1 MRGQYTA
8 GVAPG
13 TLPEL
18 PFGRRPMFRVLVC
31 GVFAVTISTDAFA
44 QGYQRPPKAV
54 TDILDT
60 PPLPGVSISPIG
72 DSIFLVKTARYP
84 SIEEVAAPQ
93 LRLAG
98 VRIDPKTN
106 GPARPGRV
114 TGLTLVRLPDVPP
127 TELNLPIHG
136 KAGFPIWSP
145 DGNRFA
151 VTITTPKGIELWAGE
166 LKTGGKLE
174 QIPGVILNATIG
186 NPVEWMPGS
195 SDLLV
200 QL

>member
-1 MRGQYTA
+1 
-8 GVAPG
+8 
-13 TLPEL
+13 
-18 PFGRRPMFRVLVC
+18 MFRVLVC

-60 PPLPGVSISPIG
+60 PPLPGASISPAG
-72 DSIFLVKTARYP
+72 DHIFLVKTARYP

-98 VRIDPKTN
+98 LRIDPKTN

-114 TGLTLVRLPDVPP
+114 TGLTLVPLPDGKPV
-127 TELNLPIHG
+127 EVGLPAHG
-136 KAGFPIWSP
+136 KARFPYWSP
-145 DGNRFA
+145 DGKRFA
-151 VTITTPKGIELWAGE
+151 VTVTTPKGIELWVGE

-174 QIPGVILNATIG
+174 QVPG
-186 NPVEWMPGS
+186 
-195 SDLLV
+195 
-200 QL
+200 